1 MAKSAHKS
9 PAPRKQTTEP
19 TPLPTLAK
27 ITNNQEEEGNSGLSE
42 VKLSGSNVNM
52 SDMPTSQPKKIDNNN
67 NKATHS
73 HPVENNIDTRSQP
86 LTLENKEEIKEL
98 LRNGM
103 KPKKISE
110 ELQPE
115 YPNHQITATRI
126 YELGKRTKNQK
137 TPEDTLVQQLLESL
151 ADSSFLNK
159 TKYNKDGDI

>member
-1 MAKSAHKS
+1 
-9 PAPRKQTTEP
+9 
-19 TPLPTLAK
+19 
-27 ITNNQEEEGNSGLSE
+27 
-42 VKLSGSNVNM
+42 
-52 SDMPTSQPKKIDNNN
+52 
-67 NKATHS
+67 
-73 HPVENNIDTRSQP
+73 
-86 LTLENKEEIKEL
+86 
-98 LRNGM
+98 M

-159 TKYNKDGDI
+159 TKYNKDGDINNVRAKAKNFIQRIQEQGGAETHPHFFPSSL